1 MISPSPR
8 AAFSKRPQVLPQ
20 VPASAAVT
28 ANIPI
33 VHPVTRCALVC
44 GHRNIETKSHSPR
57 LALIA
62 RAPMSQVEHGD
73 HVQGRKLS
81 SCSAGVRSVRLWLR
95 FSL

>member
-8 AAFSKRPQVLPQ
+8 AAFSKRPQVRPQ
-20 VPASAAVT
+20 LPASAAVT

-33 VHPVTRCALVC
+33 VHPVTRCAVVC
-44 GHRNIETKSHSPR
+44 GHRNIETNSHRPR
-57 LALIA
+57 IALIA
-62 RAPMSQVEHGD
+62 RAPMPQVEHGD

-81 SCSAGVRSVRLWLR
+81 SCSAGVRSIRLSIR